1 MLKENCKIMQ
11 SKTLDSA
18 DWKLSIESVTLT
30 HMNLSSMTGLEQLH
44 NLRHINLANN
54 EISEINYIDQ
64 CKLLEEL
71 NL

>member
-1 MLKENCKIMQ
+1 MQ

>member
-54 EISEINYIDQ
+54 EICEINYIDQ
-64 CKLLEEL
+64 CKLL
-71 NL
+71 

>member
-1 MLKENCKIMQ
+1 MI
-11 SKTLDSA
+11 
-18 DWKLSIESVTLT
+18 
-30 HMNLSSMTGLEQLH
+30 GLEQLH
-44 NLRHINLANN
+44 NLRHINLSNN

>member
-1 MLKENCKIMQ
+1 MQ

-54 EISEINYIDQ
+54 EISEINYIDH